1 MKNRKIILIA
11 AIALIIIIVIIVRS
25 ISSSGT
31 ASEINAVKKKP
42 VQVRGSAATIESI
55 SEIVELTGSVV
66 PQRIARL
73 ASPAEGPVMNLRVR
87 EGDRVKMGDVL
98 LSIGRREGIEAQIT
112 SYQETVKKEEENL
125 NRTKQLVESQALP
138 GEELDR
144 ARAAYENAKAQ
155 LVRAMEAV
163 QDYSVLAPWDGIVS
177 KVNVRDGDYVVPR
190 APLVEVYDPANL
202 VVQAAVP
209 ERYSAQLENGMQLLM
224 KLDAFPDSGF
234 RAHISRIYPFLE
246 ERMRTRT
253 IEAEIDADISILPGM
268 FARLQLPL
276 NTIDS
281 ATVVPNQ
288 AVLVTPAGDRIL
300 FVINSGT
307 VERRKVELGIE
318 QENRVQIASGVT
330 AGEMVVVAGNEKL
343 KPGAEVRIIQA
354 GSNSKGSGGTQQ

>member
-1 MKNRKIILIA
+1 MKNTKITIIGSTVLLI
-11 AIALIIIIVIIVRS
+11 IVLIIILS
-25 ISSSGT
+25 IFFGGT
-31 ASEINAVKKKP
+31 VPENADAKKKP
-42 VQVRGSAATIESI
+42 VQVKVAEATVGSI
-55 SEIVELTGSVV
+55 SEIIELTGSVV

-73 ASPAEGPVMNLRVR
+73 ASPAEGPVMNLQVR
-87 EGDRVKMGDVL
+87 EGDRIKMGDVI

-144 ARAAYENAKAQ
+144 ARATHENARAQ
-155 LVRAMEAV
+155 LVKAMESV

-177 KVNVRDGDYVVPR
+177 KVNIRDGDYVVPR

-202 VVQAAVP
+202 IVEAAVP
-209 ERYSAQLENGMQLLM
+209 ERYSAQLRNGLNLTVR
-224 KLDAFPDSGF
+224 LDAFPDSVF
-234 RAHISRIYPFLE
+234 TARISRIYPFLE

-253 IEAEIDADISILPGM
+253 IEIEIDADISILPGM

-276 NTIDS
+276 NTRDS

-300 FVINSGT
+300 FVVDSDT
-307 VERRKVELGIE
+307 AERRKVELGIE
-318 QENRVQIASGVT
+318 QGNRIQIVSGVT
-330 AGEMVVVAGNEKL
+330 AGEIVVIAGNEKL
-343 KPGAEVRIIQA
+343 KPGAEVRVIKPSSA
-354 GSNSKGSGGTQQ
+354 AKDSGGEQK